1 MKISENFWHKAI
13 LNSSSLIKDSIANL
27 NETGLRIVLV
37 VNNENSFVGTISDG
51 DIRRGLLSGLSI
63 EDSIDTIIHS
73 DALIVPPGFTK
84 DSALKLMELNQ
95 IFQIPIISDNK
106 KILGM
111 YTRDN
116 ISHITEVDNIMV
128 IMAGGIGSRLLPHTE
143 DCPKPML
150 KVSGKPILEHIIDR
164 AKLDGFKH
172 FIIAINYLGDVIES
186 YFGNGNTMNIKIDY
200 IREDKPLGTAG
211 ALSLLDLKIDKAFIV
226 TNGDVITDI
235 RYAELLDFH
244 LNHNAEATMA
254 VNIHEWQNPYGV
266 VDIQGI
272 EINGFSE
279 KPINKTH
286 INAGVY
292 ALSKN
297 TLNYLN
303 KNVHCD
309 MPFLFELLRKDSKR
323 IIAYPMHEPWLDVGV
338 PDDLKKANKE
348 NE

>member
-1 MKISENFWHKAI
+1 LKISENFWHKAI

-254 VNIHEWQNPYGV
+254 VNVHEWQNPYGV

>member
-254 VNIHEWQNPYGV
+254 VNVHEWQNPYGV

-348 NE
+348 NG

>member
-1 MKISENFWHKAI
+1 
-13 LNSSSLIKDSIANL
+13 
-27 NETGLRIVLV
+27 
-37 VNNENSFVGTISDG
+37 
-51 DIRRGLLSGLSI
+51 
-63 EDSIDTIIHS
+63 
-73 DALIVPPGFTK
+73 
-84 DSALKLMELNQ
+84 
-95 IFQIPIISDNK
+95 
-106 KILGM
+106 
-111 YTRDN
+111 
-116 ISHITEVDNIMV
+116 
-128 IMAGGIGSRLLPHTE
+128 
-143 DCPKPML
+143 
-150 KVSGKPILEHIIDR
+150 
-164 AKLDGFKH
+164 
-172 FIIAINYLGDVIES
+172 
-186 YFGNGNTMNIKIDY
+186 
-200 IREDKPLGTAG
+200 
-211 ALSLLDLKIDKAFIV
+211 
-226 TNGDVITDI
+226 
-235 RYAELLDFH
+235 
-244 LNHNAEATMA
+244 MA

-348 NE
+348 NG

>member
-348 NE
+348 NG